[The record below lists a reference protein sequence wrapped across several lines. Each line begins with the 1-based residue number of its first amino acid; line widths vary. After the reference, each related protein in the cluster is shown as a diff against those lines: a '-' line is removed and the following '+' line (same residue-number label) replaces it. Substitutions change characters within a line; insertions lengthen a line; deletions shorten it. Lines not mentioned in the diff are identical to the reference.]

1 MSTTRPIDFNS
12 RFNEYK
18 TKCNNLKEIYN
29 IKDEV
34 KLDIGGFNSGPST
47 DRWTKTVT
55 IPISFLLKVEDI
67 PAQFRVS
74 GLEDP
79 RINDENFLRQVA
91 QWLNTKISEGFGS
104 TGPQVKHSDV
114 QKMFLWMNDPALFEK
129 SKDFVFAHE
138 VAHCSQSLWREVAL
152 SAAWIGGGIV
162 LSIVFFLNPIPAAV
176 LIAVASVMVVAQVA
190 SAIFLSRFHE
200 KEADLKAAE
209 ALKDA
214 SGGIYEN
221 NHSLEWN
228 QQLLAQESCPRWIKW
243 THDAEGNF
251 LLDVLHP
258 SLTERNKYLREWSP
272 STQSRR
278 EVLV

>member
-29 IKDEV
+29 IKDEI
-34 KLDIGGFNSGPST
+34 KLDIAAFNSSICAN
-47 DRWTKTVT
+47 RWTKSIS

-104 TGPQVKHSDV
+104 NVPSVSTSDV
-114 QKMFLWMNDPALFEK
+114 
-129 SKDFVFAHE
+129 H
-138 VAHCSQSLWREVAL
+138 
-152 SAAWIGGGIV
+152 
-162 LSIVFFLNPIPAAV
+162 
-176 LIAVASVMVVAQVA
+176 
-190 SAIFLSRFHE
+190 
-200 KEADLKAAE
+200 LKAAE

-221 NHSLEWN
+221 NLSLEWN
-228 QQLLAQESCPRWIKW
+228 QQLLAQEDCARWVKW

-258 SLTERNKYLREWSP
+258 SLTERNKYLRKWSP